1 MQQQPQL
8 LEIECSMYPTSK
20 VHYQNPKPEASMK
33 IIHRYLH
40 VKSEQTGS
48 QQPPWGNGGQIY
60 IKVNCLET
68 LERGTSRSDAD
79 DDVIGRYQN
88 YSNENCTNEPF

>member
-1 MQQQPQL
+1 MG
-8 LEIECSMYPTSK
+8 K
-20 VHYQNPKPEASMK
+20 
-33 IIHRYLH
+33 
-40 VKSEQTGS
+40 
-48 QQPPWGNGGQIY
+48 WGQIY

-88 YSNENCTNEPF
+88 YSNENCRNEPF